1 MCVKGAIG
9 QGLLII
15 AEHHIREVEFEV
27 IIQVL

>member
-1 MCVKGAIG
+1 MCVKRAIG

-15 AEHHIREVEFEV
+15 FEHHIREVEFEV